1 MSQDPAPTHSLAS
14 TRDSAHAHDPHRAI
28 ASTRALAVDP
38 LIDDPKT
45 RIVVCCGSG
54 GVGKTTTA
62 AALGLRAAERG
73 RKVVVLTIDPARRLA
88 QSMGID
94 SLDNVPRRVKGIDD
108 SAGGELHAMMLDMK
122 RTFDEIVEAHADP
135 ERASAILSN
144 PFYQSLSAGFA
155 GTQEYMAMEKLGQ
168 LRARDEWDLIV
179 VDTPPSRSAL
189 DFLDAPKRLGS
200 FLDGKLI
207 RVLLAPA
214 KVGGRAGMKFLNVG
228 MSMMTGALGKLLGG
242 QLLKDVQTFV
252 AAMDSMFGGFR
263 TRADATYKLLQAP
276 GTAFLVVAAPERDAL
291 REAAYFV
298 ERLAAEDMPLAG
310 LVLNRVHGSGAA
322 QLSAERALAAAENL
336 DLADDHA
343 DPPATDFPETDSA
356 ATDPSAPGAP
366 AADRSV
372 ADPSAAEPSVVDRS
386 VAEPSAAEPATAD
399 LPTADL
405 TAADPVAAD
414 PADPAVAENLAD
426 SRIVDQVDGKV
437 GLRNSPDAY
446 GSSASPASEGHES
459 EVPAPEAGSPAAD
472 RATADR
478 TDRTVDQL
486 TAGLLRLHAERM
498 QLLSREQRTRDRFT
512 ALHPEVAVAEV
523 GALPGDVHDL
533 AGLRD
538 IGDRLAA
545 IRPELPTTDV

>member
-1 MSQDPAPTHSLAS
+1 MSPDVEGQARHHRLSPARMLDLDPLVDDPA
-14 TRDSAHAHDPHRAI
+14 
-28 ASTRALAVDP
+28 
-38 LIDDPKT
+38 T

-94 SLDNVPRRVKGIDD
+94 SLDNTPRRVKGVEGD
-108 SAGGELHAMMLDMK
+108 GELHAMMLDMK

-135 ERASAILSN
+135 ERASAILGN

-168 LRARDEWDLIV
+168 LRARDEWDLII

-207 RVLLAPA
+207 RLLTAPA
-214 KVGGRAGMKFLNVG
+214 KLGGRAGMKFLNVG
-228 MSMMTGALGKLLGG
+228 MSMMTGTLGKLLGG

-252 AAMDSMFGGFR
+252 SAMDSMFGGFR

-322 QLSAERALAAAENL
+322 RLSAERALAAAENL
-336 DLADDHA
+336 
-343 DPPATDFPETDSA
+343 E
-356 ATDPSAPGAP
+356 
-366 AADRSV
+366 
-372 ADPSAAEPSVVDRS
+372 E
-386 VAEPSAAEPATAD
+386 
-399 LPTADL
+399 
-405 TAADPVAAD
+405 
-414 PADPAVAENLAD
+414 
-426 SRIVDQVDGKV
+426 SRIVDQEDGKAGV
-437 GLRNSPDAY
+437 RNSPDTD
-446 GSSASPASEGHES
+446 GSSESPASDPVSAE
-459 EVPAPEAGSPAAD
+459 GSPAAD
-472 RATADR
+472 R
-478 TDRTVDQL
+478 TVEQL

-498 QLLSREQRTRDRFT
+498 RLLSREQRTRDRFT

-523 GALPGDVHDL
+523 AALPGDVHDL

-538 IGDRLAA
+538 IGTRLAA
-545 IRPELPTTDV
+545 GRPELPETADG

>member
-1 MSQDPAPTHSLAS
+1 MSPDPADAAQSGRHLSPVRVL
-14 TRDSAHAHDPHRAI
+14 D
-28 ASTRALAVDP
+28 LDP
-38 LIDDPKT
+38 LLDDPTT

-94 SLDNVPRRVKGIDD
+94 SLDNTPRRVKGIDG
-108 SAGGELHAMMLDMK
+108 AGELHAMMLDMK

-135 ERASAILSN
+135 ERAAAILGN

-252 AAMDSMFGGFR
+252 SAMDSMFGGFR

-310 LVLNRVHGSGAA
+310 LVLNRVHGSGAHR
-322 QLSAERALAAAENL
+322 LSAERALAAAENL
-336 DLADDHA
+336 
-343 DPPATDFPETDSA
+343 EE
-356 ATDPSAPGAP
+356 PG
-366 AADRSV
+366 
-372 ADPSAAEPSVVDRS
+372 
-386 VAEPSAAEPATAD
+386 
-399 LPTADL
+399 
-405 TAADPVAAD
+405 
-414 PADPAVAENLAD
+414 
-426 SRIVDQVDGKV
+426 IVDQGAGKA
-437 GLRNSPDAY
+437 GLRNSPDTY
-446 GSSASPASEGHES
+446 GSSESPASD
-459 EVPAPEAGSPAAD
+459 APDAPDDGSPTVTEDGGSPADPDSERPVD
-472 RATADR
+472 R
-478 TDRTVDQL
+478 L

-498 QLLSREQRTRDRFT
+498 QLLAREQRTRDRFT

-523 GALPGDVHDL
+523 AALPGDVHDL

-538 IGDRLAA
+538 IGERLAA
-545 IRPELPTTDV
+545 HRPELPDSGT

>member
-1 MSQDPAPTHSLAS
+1 MTSDPDPDPAQDG
-14 TRDSAHAHDPHRAI
+14 TRRVAHAP
-28 ASTRALAVDP
+28 ALDVDA
-38 LIDDPKT
+38 LLDDPTT

-73 RKVVVLTIDPARRLA
+73 RKVVVLTIDPAKRLA

-94 SLDNVPRRVKGIDD
+94 SLDNVPRKVKGTEDRGESGQSGAAED
-108 SAGGELHAMMLDMK
+108 GGRRGGGELHAMMLDMK
-122 RTFDEIVEAHADP
+122 RTFDEVVEAHADA
-135 ERASAILSN
+135 ERAAAILAN

-207 RVLLAPA
+207 RLLTAPA
-214 KVGGRAGMKFLNVG
+214 KLGGRAGMAFLNVG
-228 MSMMTGALGKLLGG
+228 MSMMTGTLGKLLGG

-252 AAMDSMFGGFR
+252 AAMDTTFGGFR

-298 ERLAAEDMPLAG
+298 QRLAAEDMPLVG
-310 LVLNRVHGSGAA
+310 LVLNRVHGSGASR
-322 QLSAERALAAAENL
+322 LSAERALAAAENL
-336 DLADDHA
+336 
-343 DPPATDFPETDSA
+343 EE
-356 ATDPSAPGAP
+356 PG
-366 AADRSV
+366 
-372 ADPSAAEPSVVDRS
+372 
-386 VAEPSAAEPATAD
+386 
-399 LPTADL
+399 
-405 TAADPVAAD
+405 
-414 PADPAVAENLAD
+414 
-426 SRIVDQVDGKV
+426 IVDQGDGKA
-437 GLRNSPDAY
+437 GLRNSPETY
-446 GSSASPASEGHES
+446 GSSESSTSESDGSPSSGPDGTTTSETHPADQEA
-459 EVPAPEAGSPAAD
+459 PAPRADESPSSRPGTDGSGSSGDPG
-472 RATADR
+472 
-478 TDRTVDQL
+478 RTVDQL
-486 TAGLLRLHAERM
+486 TAGLLKLHAERM

-512 ALHPEVAVAEV
+512 ARHPEVAVVEV
-523 GALPGDVHDL
+523 AALPGDVHDL

-545 IRPELPTTDV
+545 ARPELP

>member
-1 MSQDPAPTHSLAS
+1 MSTHHSSEAEPTPASGS
-14 TRDSAHAHDPHRAI
+14 SAEGGSAPAAHDTPRRLSPA
-28 ASTRALAVDP
+28 RVLDVDP
-38 LIDDPKT
+38 VLDDPKT

-94 SLDNVPRRVKGIDD
+94 SLDNTPRRVKGVEG
-108 SAGGELHAMMLDMK
+108 GGELHAMMLDMK

-135 ERASAILSN
+135 ERAAAILGN

-168 LRARDEWDLIV
+168 LRSRDEWDLIV

-322 QLSAERALAAAENL
+322 HLSAERALSAAEVLDAEDPEDPEDAENTEDAEDMEGAEDTAGAAPDGGAENL
-336 DLADDHA
+336 D
-343 DPPATDFPETDSA
+343 PP
-356 ATDPSAPGAP
+356 G
-366 AADRSV
+366 
-372 ADPSAAEPSVVDRS
+372 
-386 VAEPSAAEPATAD
+386 
-399 LPTADL
+399 
-405 TAADPVAAD
+405 
-414 PADPAVAENLAD
+414 
-426 SRIVDQVDGKV
+426 IVDQDPGKAD
-437 GLRNSPDAY
+437 LRNSPDPR
-446 GSSASPASEGHES
+446 GSSESPGTDSPPPDG
-459 EVPAPEAGSPAAD
+459 GSPTGAD
-472 RATADR
+472 AERSVDR
-478 TDRTVDQL
+478 L
-486 TAGLLRLHAERM
+486 TAGLLRLHADRM
-498 QLLSREQRTRDRFT
+498 HLLSREQRTRDRFT

-523 GALPGDVHDL
+523 AALPGDVHDL
-533 AGLRD
+533 TGLRD
-538 IGDRLAA
+538 IGARLAA
-545 IRPELPTTDV
+545 NRPELPEDSVD

>member
-1 MSQDPAPTHSLAS
+1 MSLDPARVL
-14 TRDSAHAHDPHRAI
+14 D
-28 ASTRALAVDP
+28 LDP
-38 LIDDPKT
+38 LLDDPDT

-94 SLDNVPRRVKGIDD
+94 SLDNVPRRVKGIDE

-122 RTFDEIVEAHADP
+122 RTFDEIVEAHADG
-135 ERASAILSN
+135 ERAAVILNN

-200 FLDGKLI
+200 FLDGRLI
-207 RVLLAPA
+207 RLLTAPA
-214 KVGGRAGMKFLNVG
+214 KLGGRAGMKFLNVG
-228 MSMMTGALGKLLGG
+228 MSMMTGTLGKLLGG

-252 AAMDSMFGGFR
+252 AAMDTTFGGFR

-298 ERLAAEDMPLAG
+298 ERLAAEDMPFAG

-322 QLSAERALAAAENL
+322 HLSAERALAAAENL
-336 DLADDHA
+336 DA
-343 DPPATDFPETDSA
+343 E
-356 ATDPSAPGAP
+356 
-366 AADRSV
+366 
-372 ADPSAAEPSVVDRS
+372 AAEDLES
-386 VAEPSAAEPATAD
+386 TA
-399 LPTADL
+399 
-405 TAADPVAAD
+405 V
-414 PADPAVAENLAD
+414 ENLDDA
-426 SRIVDQVDGKV
+426 RIVDQEGGKA
-437 GLRNSPDAY
+437 GLRNSPDTY
-446 GSSASPASEGHES
+446 GSSESPASETSAPDGS
-459 EVPAPEAGSPAAD
+459 EGPAGSDGSDEGSPAATD
-472 RATADR
+472 STDATDR
-478 TDRTVDQL
+478 TDTPPHGHRTVEQF

-498 QLLSREQRTRDRFT
+498 QLLSREQRTRDRFA

-523 GALPGDVHDL
+523 AALPGDVHDL

-545 IRPELPTTDV
+545 NRPELPETDA